1 MILKLDQWLANAI
14 GKEMKISHFKCK
26 VYGGALKNLKKSIRS
41 QIDGEFSE
49 KFLNDADYLL
59 FFKGEALNEEDSIE
73 KLASIVKRALGRAS
87 ANDLAVADFKVC
99 KADKPIG
106 TGDDDEE
113 QEDAKA
119 AGENIDFAFVKIT
132 IS

>member
-14 GKEMKISHFKCK
+14 GKEMKISHFDCD
-26 VYGGALKNLKKSIRS
+26 VFGGSSKSIKKKIRAK
-41 QIDGEFSE
+41 IEHEFSE

-59 FFKGEALNEEDSIE
+59 FFRGEALNDEDAIE

-99 KADKPIG
+99 KAEKPVG
-106 TGDDDEE
+106 TGDDDQE
-113 QEDAKA
+113 QEDAEA
-119 AGENIDFAFVKIT
+119 AGESIDFVFVKIT

>member
-1 MILKLDQWLANAI
+1 
-14 GKEMKISHFKCK
+14 MKISHFNCD
-26 VYGGALKNLKKSIRS
+26 VFGGSSKSIKKKIRAK
-41 QIDGEFSE
+41 IEHEFSE

-59 FFKGEALNEEDSIE
+59 FFRGEALNDEDAIE

-99 KADKPIG
+99 KAEKPVG
-106 TGDDDEE
+106 TGDDDQE
-113 QEDAKA
+113 QEDAEA
-119 AGENIDFAFVKIT
+119 AGESIDFVFVKIT

>member
-14 GKEMKISHFKCK
+14 GKEMKISHFKCN
-26 VYGGALKNLKKSIRS
+26 VFGGAAKSIKKKIRAKIES
-41 QIDGEFSE
+41 DFSE

-59 FFKGEALNEEDSIE
+59 FFRGESLN
-73 KLASIVKRALGRAS
+73 
-87 ANDLAVADFKVC
+87 NDLAIADFKVC
-99 KADKPIG
+99 KAEKPIG

-132 IS
+132 IV